1 MTFNTFKKVIRVVS
15 ILCFV
20 MFFLPMF
27 FVSCGGE
34 KVAEVSALRAATGY
48 IPEMQK
54 AQVSATPHWGYWII
68 VIISLI
74 LLLMTFMKSV
84 TEKALTMSASIGLL
98 LLLVVYIVFHAEAN
112 QMCRDYNCALDVTFW
127 YVLNMIM
134 IGISFI
140 LSVVRLFKGRQS

>member
-1 MTFNTFKKVIRVVS
+1 
-15 ILCFV
+15 
-20 MFFLPMF
+20 
-27 FVSCGGE
+27 
-34 KVAEVSALRAATGY
+34 
-48 IPEMQK
+48 
-54 AQVSATPHWGYWII
+54 
-68 VIISLI
+68 
-74 LLLMTFMKSV
+74 MKSV